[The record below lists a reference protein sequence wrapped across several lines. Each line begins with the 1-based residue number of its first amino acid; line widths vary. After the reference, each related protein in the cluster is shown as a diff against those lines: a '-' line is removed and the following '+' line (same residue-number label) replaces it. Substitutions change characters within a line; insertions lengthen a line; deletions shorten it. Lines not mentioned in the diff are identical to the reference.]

1 MMESH
6 QDAPLQDLFEILR
19 LEMSL
24 HSFTL
29 DDPQPVAG
37 SHPAQHRAPGSIQ
50 LHPTDSNRAPMP
62 GHGVVPVRCTQ
73 GRPERRP
80 SAVTSVNQLPGA
92 ARRVGGLVG
101 NEVLR
106 LCALLLL
113 F

>member
-24 HSFTL
+24 HSFAL

-50 LHPTDSNRAPMP
+50 LHPMDSNRAPMP
-62 GHGVVPVRCTQ
+62 GARSCAGQMHPRT
-73 GRPERRP
+73 
-80 SAVTSVNQLPGA
+80 AGA
-92 ARRVGGLVG
+92 AAERCH
-101 NEVLR
+101 LR
-106 LCALLLL
+106 ESAARGRSQSGR
-113 F
+113 FGW